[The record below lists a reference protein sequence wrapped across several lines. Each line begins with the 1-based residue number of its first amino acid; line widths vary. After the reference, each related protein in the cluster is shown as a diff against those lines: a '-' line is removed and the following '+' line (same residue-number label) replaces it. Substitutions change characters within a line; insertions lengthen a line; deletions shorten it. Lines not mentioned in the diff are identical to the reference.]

1 MNKKE
6 KTDTNRNAIVMGATS
21 GIGMEVALLLAK
33 KGWHVGIAGRRTER
47 LSDVMQ
53 RNTNIIAKRTIDVNS
68 EYATTTL
75 YDMIREMGGLD
86 LYVHSSGIGWHNY
99 DLDQEKELMT
109 ANTNILGFTRMVS
122 TVFNYMAERGTGGH
136 ITCVTSIA
144 GTKGLGA
151 APSYSATKRYQA
163 HYLECLA
170 QLSNLRNLHI
180 TITDIRPGFVDTALI
195 EGSKYP
201 LKLPVAAVAK
211 DIVKAIDRKAS
222 VRIIDWRYKLL
233 VCIWKLI
240 PRWMWVRMNI
250 K

>member
-122 TVFNYMAERGTGGH
+122 TVLNYMAERGTGGH